1 VQAAQWGWLHSKPE
15 KYTDTRLTMLG
26 GAQGIDE
33 GIDGAYL
40 LEALF
45 AVGPSEYRDG
55 AEGSITWAELQA
67 YAQATGDLQEAW
79 EIKAV
84 MAMSKAYVK
93 AKQEGAANVHCIPP
107 VERDA

>member
-1 VQAAQWGWLHSKPE
+1 
-15 KYTDTRLTMLG
+15 MLG
-26 GAQGIDE
+26 GAQGIEE

-40 LEALF
+40 LDALF
-45 AVGPSEYRDG
+45 TVGPDDPRDG
-55 AEGSITWAELQA
+55 GAITWAELQA
-67 YAQATGDLQEAW
+67 YAQATGDLQGAW

-93 AKQEGAANVHCIPP
+93 AKLEGAASVHSIPP